1 MVKANKQSTKSLGKK
16 MNGGSPASDRV
27 AGKFNCT
34 CGQLGGG
41 SDWASTLYSR
51 GPVNNP
57 SNPDQFVMFA
67 DKKAYVSN
75 EDLAKRMNGGS
86 KKSARKSVRKSAK
99 KSAKKS
105 SRKTK
110 KNTSKK

>member
-1 MVKANKQSTKSLGKK
+1 MVKANKQSTTSLR

-41 SDWASTLYSR
+41 SDWASTHYSR

-105 SRKTK
+105 VRKTK